1 MKLIFMGTP
10 DIAAQSLQAILQ
22 EGAHEVC
29 AVFTRE
35 DKPVGRKQVLTAPP
49 VKQLALEYDIPVFQP
64 KTLKDEALQAQIA
77 AMQAD
82 LIVVVA
88 YGRILPPPVLNAARF
103 GAVNLHVSL
112 LPKYRGAAPIQ
123 WSVIHGDA
131 QTGVSIMQLDE
142 GLDTG
147 DLLSVKP
154 IEIGENE
161 TSGELFERVSTL
173 GAQVLLETLHDIE
186 QGRAKRTPQDHAKA
200 TLAPPLT
207 KEMAK
212 FDFDKD
218 ARVLHNLI
226 RGMNPW
232 PVAYFEYQGKKIKV
246 KTSRIAGDE
255 SAQAA
260 CGTVLS
266 VKPLTVACAAG
277 ALTLVEVVPEGSR
290 PMQGSEWA
298 AGRRLNTG
306 DVLSE
311 T

>member
-1 MKLIFMGTP
+1 M
-10 DIAAQSLQAILQ
+10 
-22 EGAHEVC
+22 
-29 AVFTRE
+29 
-35 DKPVGRKQVLTAPP
+35 
-49 VKQLALEYDIPVFQP
+49 FQP

-161 TSGELFERVSTL
+161 TSGELFERVSAL

-226 RGMNPW
+226 RGMNRGRW
-232 PVAYFEYQGKKIKV
+232 RTSSIKAKKL
-246 KTSRIAGDE
+246 R
-255 SAQAA
+255 
-260 CGTVLS
+260 
-266 VKPLTVACAAG
+266 
-277 ALTLVEVVPEGSR
+277 
-290 PMQGSEWA
+290 
-298 AGRRLNTG
+298 
-306 DVLSE
+306 
-311 T
+311 

>member
-1 MKLIFMGTP
+1 MQF
-10 DIAAQSLQAILQ
+10 
-22 EGAHEVC
+22 
-29 AVFTRE
+29 
-35 DKPVGRKQVLTAPP
+35 PP
-49 VKQLALEYDIPVFQP
+49 VKETALRHGIEVYQPRRIREKECIEKLAAY
-64 KTLKDEALQAQIA
+64 
-77 AMQAD
+77 QAD
-82 LIVVVA
+82 IMVVIA
-88 YGRILPPPVLNAARF
+88 FGQILPKEILEMTPY
-103 GAVNLHVSL
+103 GCVNVHASL

-131 QTGVSIMQLDE
+131 QTGVSIIQLDE

-161 TSGELFERVSTL
+161 TSGELFERVSAL

-298 AGRRLNTG
+298 AGRRLNIG